1 MTNVRKAEEYINA
14 HPRCVARDVA
24 EFAGTTTDC
33 ISPALTWLTEKGRV
47 QRRRE
52 AIAERGIRVQW
63 VYYPAAAELAVPE
76 QPAPKQLARG
86 LDDAITPEDLVK
98 AVVVEPETA
107 PRTITKHPLT
117 DAIDAFVEAIAE
129 YIANQVA
136 EKVLL
141 KAGALHRTPAGAE
154 SPRTR
159 KPKVAII
166 GLMPQQQGIVSSEY
180 GDAFDLVFPDRER
193 TGRIKELRADRIY
206 VMTRFVSH
214 AVTEALKAAKLE
226 FELVPGGMSDLG
238 RLLYAAAGE
247 WKCES

>member
-33 ISPALTWLTEKGRV
+33 SSPALTWLTGKGRV

-76 QPAPKQLARG
+76 QPAPKQLALS

-107 PRTITKHPLT
+107 PRS
-117 DAIDAFVEAIAE
+117 AC
-129 YIANQVA
+129 
-136 EKVLL
+136 
-141 KAGALHRTPAGAE
+141 
-154 SPRTR
+154 PRTQTTR
-159 KPKVAII
+159 NPTTCT
-166 GLMPQQQGIVSSEY
+166 QS
-180 GDAFDLVFPDRER
+180 R
-193 TGRIKELRADRIY
+193 TCVLPHHDVR
-206 VMTRFVSH
+206 
-214 AVTEALKAAKLE
+214 
-226 FELVPGGMSDLG
+226 
-238 RLLYAAAGE
+238 AAATEGGLFPAHE
-247 WKCES
+247 PRSSSQLP